1 MLDLR
6 RVDLHTH
13 TYYSDGALS
22 PYELVRL
29 AKSRGIAALAVTD
42 HDTVDG
48 LQEAADAGEKF
59 GVEVVNGVEMSVTLG
74 EQELHLLGY
83 FFDPENEGL
92 RRHFEYFSIERKK
105 RVERMVERLR
115 HLGITLDLEKILAR
129 AGVGAP
135 GRPHVA
141 AALVEAGY
149 VETYQEAFDRFLRD
163 EGAAYVSKP
172 LFEARVAIEMLHD
185 AGGICVLA
193 HPGHWTSDETVDR
206 LLRSGLDGIE
216 VIHPAHDL
224 MLTRYYRQLAQR
236 QGLIE
241 TGGSDYHGLR
251 EDDEVRLGQYSL
263 PYPHF
268 ARLMEMF
275 GGR

>member
-48 LQEAADAGEKF
+48 LPEAADAGEKF

-224 MLTRYYRQLAQR
+224 MLTQYYRQLAQR

>member
-48 LQEAADAGEKF
+48 LPEAADAGEKF

-172 LFEARVAIEMLHD
+172 HFEARVAIEMLHD

-224 MLTRYYRQLAQR
+224 MLTQYYRQLAQR

>member
-48 LQEAADAGEKF
+48 LPEAADAGEKF
-59 GVEVVNGVEMSVTLG
+59 GVEVVNGVEMRVTLG

-141 AALVEAGY
+141 PALGEAP
-149 VETYQEAFDRFLRD
+149 TWRSLFLRR
-163 EGAAYVSKP
+163 ELP
-172 LFEARVAIEMLHD
+172 LKCYTMRVAS
-185 AGGICVLA
+185 VFW
-193 HPGHWTSDETVDR
+193 P
-206 LLRSGLDGIE
+206 
-216 VIHPAHDL
+216 
-224 MLTRYYRQLAQR
+224 TR
-236 QGLIE
+236 G
-241 TGGSDYHGLR
+241 TGRVMRPWIGY
-251 EDDEVRLGQYSL
+251 
-263 PYPHF
+263 
-268 ARLMEMF
+268 
-275 GGR
+275 

>member
-48 LQEAADAGEKF
+48 LQEAAEAGKKF

-172 LFEARVAIEMLHD
+172 HFEARVAIEMLHD

-236 QGLIE
+236 LGLIE

-251 EDDEVRLGQYSL
+251 EDDEERLGQYSL